1 MNTLRSLLLLALFV
15 PAFHASAADSEEER
29 IAAARRYLEV
39 AQMSKITD
47 DTVTDLQVVGADAV
61 AFIGYSSYTYP
72 TGTHRIYVVHASVLS
87 SAPASP

>member
-1 MNTLRSLLLLALFV
+1 MFSPVSISGSSGVAELRVLDLATFTQT
-15 PAFHASAADSEEER
+15 ASVS
-29 IAAARRYLEV
+29 IP
-39 AQMSKITD
+39 QITD